1 MNAPLWNKPL
11 PIPTPASQPFW
22 DGLKAHQVRLQRC
35 ADCAHWIFYPRLQCS
50 HCASPNLEWQT
61 VAGTG
66 TLYTYTV
73 ARVPTLP
80 EFADEMPQMLAVIAL
95 DQGPHINT
103 TIVGVAPESLKVG
116 QRMRP
121 VFDERPGSA
130 VLLRYTPVEA
140 AQAGV
145 ITGAEPAEAEPEVET
160 ESAQRQVSCRDLD
173 AMRSLISAEWSGWSN
188 SFRVSQDIIDQFAAL
203 SGDDY
208 WIHTDPVRA
217 KAQSPFGGTIAH
229 GFFTLAL
236 ASRLL
241 RDAVGAIDG
250 ARMGIN
256 YGLNKVRFPAPL
268 PVGSRV
274 RGRCTLQRVDAVDGG
289 VQATW
294 SVLVERDG
302 SVKPCCAAEW
312 LVRYY
317 L

>member
-1 MNAPLWNKPL
+1 MTVDRLTDIIGQEMVSPWREV
-11 PIPTPASQPFW
+11 TQ
-22 DGLKAHQVRLQRC
+22 DQV
-35 ADCAHWIFYPRLQCS
+35 
-50 HCASPNLEWQT
+50 
-61 VAGTG
+61 TG
-66 TLYTYTV
+66 
-73 ARVPTLP
+73 
-80 EFADEMPQMLAVIAL
+80 FAD
-95 DQGPHINT
+95 
-103 TIVGVAPESLKVG
+103 
-116 QRMRP
+116 
-121 VFDERPGSA
+121 
-130 VLLRYTPVEA
+130 
-140 AQAGV
+140 
-145 ITGAEPAEAEPEVET
+145 ITGD
-160 ESAQRQVSCRDLD
+160 RQ
-173 AMRSLISAEWSGWSN
+173 
-188 SFRVSQDIIDQFAAL
+188 
-203 SGDDY
+203 
-208 WIHTDPVRA
+208 WIHVDANRA
-217 KAQSPFGGTIAH
+217 GRESPFGGTIAH